1 MLGYRKKF
9 CGGSQDVTTPW
20 LPPTTPDF
28 PTRKSCKKLAP
39 CTCKLACKFVEA
51 GTTNLP
57 KFEPKLWNKQ
67 TFSAENVHLCRKW
80 LFRTKVH
87 LRPKFWLQPN
97 FGFFKAISY
106 GYGLSEKIIFRS
118 HTSYGHHT
126 RQCWWL
132 RWWWRWLGNGNRN
145 SNPARRHYIIWGSHW
160 HDSWTMRGR
169 CSAQRWIFQG
179 DGSL

>member
-1 MLGYRKKF
+1 MVSVWPKQFSAKIPADTVSALLASFGHTAEIEFSAETANFGRKKLVSAKIF
-9 CGGSQDVTTPW
+9 ECHSV
-20 LPPTTPDF
+20 
-28 PTRKSCKKLAP
+28 KLG
-39 CTCKLACKFVEA
+39 LLIQ

-160 HDSWTMRGR
+160 HEHMNQAR
-169 CSAQRWIFQG
+169 
-179 DGSL
+179 